1 MITNLENVKYLIDV
15 INNRRSAKANRRLR
29 LITNFIQT
37 YSNLQR
43 NHKAEGHGTINILK
57 VLKLDNDEVRHSAIL
72 AWLLDAKAN
81 HGQGDM
87 FFKAFI
93 QICSIDL
100 PVDSIRDYRVRK
112 EFPGAESIID
122 VMAYNNGQF
131 LIYIENKVDSSE
143 GIDQCARELRDMHQ
157 LGDRLNIP
165 HARRYAIFLTPDGR
179 EPITGDKRDWK
190 TLSYDQLED
199 TFRLLL
205 PDIKSDKVRYATED
219 WLEVISDF

>member
-1 MITNLENVKYLIDV
+1 MITNLENVKRLIDV

-29 LITNFIQT
+29 LIADFIQT

-43 NHKAEGHGTINILK
+43 NPKGEGRGTLNILK

-81 HGQGDM
+81 HGQGDI
-87 FFKAFI
+87 FFKTFI

-100 PVDSIRDYRVRK
+100 PIDSISDYRVRK

-122 VMAYNNGQF
+122 VMAYNRGQF

-165 HARRYAIFLTPDGR
+165 HTRRYAIFLTPDGR
-179 EPITGDKRDWK
+179 KPTTGDERSWK

-205 PDIKSDKVRYATED
+205 PKIKSDKVRYAAED
-219 WLEVISDF
+219 WLEIISGF